1 MNLILGEGSV
11 VVQVRLARSRPT
23 WGCGLALLHGAI
35 SAESIARVRVDIVWC
50 LGWFTCRASGIRHLI
65 VPLCFVTGG
74 RVLADAFK
82 DASATQRV

>member
-23 WGCGLALLHGAI
+23 GGCGLALLHGAT
-35 SAESIARVRVDIVWC
+35 SEESIARVRVGIVLC
-50 LGWFTCRASGIRHLI
+50 LGWFTRRASGIRRLI
-65 VPLCFVTGG
+65 VPVCFVPGG
-74 RVLADAFK
+74 RVLVDAFK